1 MKRLIVPAVAVA
13 CVALAVPAFAA
24 SARTVSL
31 KDNVFSAK
39 AVTVK
44 KGTTI
49 TWVWKGSAPHN
60 VTVVSGP
67 KRFRSG
73 TRSRGATYRQRLTK
87 AGTYR
92 IACTIHSGMT
102 QVIRVR

>member
-1 MKRLIVPAVAVA
+1 MKRLIVLAAVA

-24 SARTVSL
+24 SAKTVSL
-31 KDNVFSAK
+31 RDNVFSAK

-44 KGTTI
+44 RGTTI

-60 VTVVSGP
+60 VTVISGP

-73 TRSRGATYRQRLTK
+73 TRSRGARYRQRLTTP
-87 AGTYR
+87 GTYR